1 MARKLFVQYFE
12 LGVLPDLHWI
22 IFHHNVLYFG
32 ISSSILHP
40 VSICIFDDAW
50 YFNLQCIIRGT
61 KEIFSLLDVVLKRCT
76 LNFYKVS
83 KRTNPEF
90 KKKWNYSC
98 YLLRNTNFSSF
109 VWSNCVLLTSHLKTI
124 ELNQFILL
132 THSFWKYKLIFA
144 KRTML
149 IRISENVQTLF
160 LQRLDCLRWISWLK
174 SRICQWR
181 G

>member
-83 KRTNPEF
+83 KRMNPEF
-90 KKKWNYSC
+90 EK
-98 YLLRNTNFSSF
+98 
-109 VWSNCVLLTSHLKTI
+109 
-124 ELNQFILL
+124 
-132 THSFWKYKLIFA
+132 
-144 KRTML
+144 
-149 IRISENVQTLF
+149 
-160 LQRLDCLRWISWLK
+160 
-174 SRICQWR
+174 
-181 G
+181 